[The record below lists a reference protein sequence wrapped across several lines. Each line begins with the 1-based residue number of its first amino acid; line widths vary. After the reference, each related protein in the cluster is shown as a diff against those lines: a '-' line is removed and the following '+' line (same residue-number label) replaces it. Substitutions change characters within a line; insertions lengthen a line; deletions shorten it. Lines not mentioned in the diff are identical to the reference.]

1 MIPVKGFE
9 GKRVAIFGL
18 GRSGLS
24 AARAL
29 KAGGAEPVLWDDKVA
44 STAAAMKEGFTVE
57 DLKKADWHDFDAL
70 MLSPGVPLTHP
81 EPHWTVRLAK
91 AANVQVLGDIE
102 LFARTLARIPAHK
115 RPKVIAITGTNGK
128 STTTALIGHILKVA
142 GKDVHVG
149 GNIGIGVLDLEEM
162 HAGAIYVIETSSYQ
176 LDLCLT
182 FKPDVAVL
190 MNFSP
195 DHLDRHGGMEGYILA
210 KKRIFMNQD
219 KGQTAVIGADDDY
232 SAALISEMRVNYPVK
247 LIPISS
253 RRTLGQ
259 GVYAINGML
268 YDGTTVRAR
277 QIVDLKTIRTL
288 TGRHNWQNAAAAY
301 SACKALG
308 VESDAI
314 VAGMRSFPG
323 LAHRMQEIGRIGR
336 VRFINDSKATNADA
350 ARQAMSSY
358 DSFFWIAGGRAKAG
372 GIEELRDLYPRIK
385 HAFLIGE
392 SAELFEKTIG
402 AAAPCTQSRLL
413 FTAVAQAYAQA
424 EKSAKE
430 EIVLFSPAC
439 ASFDQFTDFEARGD
453 AFKDAVLEIS
463 KSVAV
468 AGVQDIRA

>member
-57 DLKKADWHDFDAL
+57 DLKKADWAEFDAL

-81 EPHWTVRLAK
+81 EPHWTVKAAK
-91 AANVQVLGDIE
+91 AAGVQVLGDIE
-102 LFARTLARIPAHK
+102 LFARTLARFPARN
-115 RPKVIAITGTNGK
+115 RPKTVAITGTNGK
-128 STTTALIGHILKVA
+128 STTTALIGHILKSA
-142 GKDVHVG
+142 GKNVHVG

-162 HAGAIYVIETSSYQ
+162 QPGAVYVIETSSYQ
-176 LDLCLT
+176 LDLSLT
-182 FKPDVAVL
+182 FKPDVSIL
-190 MNFSP
+190 MNLSP
-195 DHLDRHGGMEGYILA
+195 DHLDRHGGMDGYIAA

-232 SAALISEMRVNYPVK
+232 TADLISQMRVSHPVK
-247 LIPISS
+247 LVAISS
-253 RRTLGQ
+253 RRVVGD
-259 GVYAINGML
+259 GVYALNGEL
-268 YDGTTVRAR
+268 YDATGERAR
-277 QIVDLKTIRTL
+277 HIIDLKSVRTL
-288 TGRHNWQNAAAAY
+288 TGRHNWQNGAAAFA
-301 SACKALG
+301 ACKALG
-308 VESDAI
+308 LTNEQIA
-314 VAGMRSFPG
+314 AGMRSFPG
-323 LAHRMQEIGRIGR
+323 LAHRMQEIGRIGK

-350 ARQAMSSY
+350 ARQAMSSFDKFY
-358 DSFFWIAGGRAKAG
+358 WIAGGKAKAG
-372 GIEELRDLYPRIK
+372 GIDELRDLYPRIK

-392 SAELFEKTIG
+392 AAELFEKTIG
-402 AAAPCTQSRLL
+402 KAAPCTQSRLL
-413 FTAVAQAYAQA
+413 FTATAQAYAEA
-424 EKSAKE
+424 EKSGKE

-453 AFKDAVLEIS
+453 AFRDAVNEIA

-468 AGVQDIRA
+468 AGVQDIGA